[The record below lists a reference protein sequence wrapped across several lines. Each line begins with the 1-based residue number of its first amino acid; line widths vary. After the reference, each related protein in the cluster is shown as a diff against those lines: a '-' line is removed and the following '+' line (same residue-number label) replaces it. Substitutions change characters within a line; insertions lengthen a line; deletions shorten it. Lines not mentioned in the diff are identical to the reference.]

1 MYDLPPIIQMK
12 IYEYDCTYHD
22 IFDNVLIQLM
32 TQYHT
37 WHEWYKYVDRRESI
51 RLLEDRISIKIN

>member
-1 MYDLPPIIQMK
+1 MYDLPPIIQMN
-12 IYEYDCTYHD
+12 IYEYDSTYHD
-22 IFDNVLIQLM
+22 IFDKVLIQLM
-32 TQYHT
+32 RKYHT